1 MQTARVLTTQG
12 TDSIKLSV
20 IDVCVE
26 ILAIYFLFY
35 CQLVNYLDTL
45 TGPVERLEVLILGWV
60 LMRYRFQ
67 IFPNLVLFSLL
78 TQLNISTLSLF
89 AGTFYIRGSSK
100 LDHYALSVHIS
111 YTAPCVEHYLVHDHN
126 NGQFHFHF
134 HNNGQ
139 FHFHFHNHE

>member
-45 TGPVERLEVLILGWV
+45 TGPVERLEV
-60 LMRYRFQ
+60 
-67 IFPNLVLFSLL
+67 
-78 TQLNISTLSLF
+78 
-89 AGTFYIRGSSK
+89 
-100 LDHYALSVHIS
+100 
-111 YTAPCVEHYLVHDHN
+111 
-126 NGQFHFHF
+126 
-134 HNNGQ
+134 
-139 FHFHFHNHE
+139 

>member
-1 MQTARVLTTQG
+1 MVLSVIGVNVTTPAIHFPCQCIDNRDTLIGFRLQRLEGYFLGGISISGTGFWEIILRLCNDANCKGTQG

-60 LMRYRFQ
+60 LMRYRF
-67 IFPNLVLFSLL
+67 
-78 TQLNISTLSLF
+78 
-89 AGTFYIRGSSK
+89 
-100 LDHYALSVHIS
+100 
-111 YTAPCVEHYLVHDHN
+111 
-126 NGQFHFHF
+126 
-134 HNNGQ
+134 
-139 FHFHFHNHE
+139 

>member
-1 MQTARVLTTQG
+1 MMQTARVLATQG

-60 LMRYRFQ
+60 LMR
-67 IFPNLVLFSLL
+67 
-78 TQLNISTLSLF
+78 
-89 AGTFYIRGSSK
+89 
-100 LDHYALSVHIS
+100 
-111 YTAPCVEHYLVHDHN
+111 
-126 NGQFHFHF
+126 
-134 HNNGQ
+134 
-139 FHFHFHNHE
+139 